1 MDTRIKKLLAV
12 TGAVL
17 AVYLLITFTIS
28 PPASAPEAA
37 AYQAVAE
44 ADNGAWQIREY
55 EGTVTVFRGDMPVLR
70 TETRVADLPKA
81 DRSRLASGI
90 DVYSQK
96 ELKRILEDLC
106 S

>member
-1 MDTRIKKLLAV
+1 MDARIKKLLGI
-12 TGAVL
+12 TGAIL
-17 AVYLLITFTIS
+17 AVYLLLTATVA

-37 AYQAVAE
+37 AYQAVRE
-44 ADNGAWQIREY
+44 ADSGAWRIGEY
-55 EGTVTVFRGDMPVLR
+55 EGTVTVFRVGEPILR
-70 TETRVADLPKA
+70 TDTRVADLPKS
-81 DRSRLASGI
+81 DRSRLAKGI

>member
-1 MDTRIKKLLAV
+1 MDRRIKKLLGV
-12 TGAVL
+12 TGAIL
-17 AVYLLITFTIS
+17 AVYLLLTATVA

-37 AYQAVAE
+37 AYMAVQE
-44 ADNGAWQIREY
+44 ADSGAWQIREY
-55 EGTVTVFRGDMPVLR
+55 EGKVTVFRSGKPILR
-70 TETRVADLPKA
+70 TDTRVSELPKA
-81 DRSRLASGI
+81 DRSRLVQGI

>member
-1 MDTRIKKLLAV
+1 MDARSKKLLGI
-12 TGAVL
+12 TGAIMG
-17 AVYLLITFTIS
+17 VYLLLTATAA

-37 AYQAVAE
+37 AYQAVRE
-44 ADNGAWQIREY
+44 ADSGAWRIGEY
-55 EGTVTVFRGDMPVLR
+55 EGNVAVFKDGEPILR
-70 TETRVADLPKA
+70 TDTRVADLPKA
-81 DRSRLASGI
+81 DRSSLVQGI

>member
-1 MDTRIKKLLAV
+1 MDKRIKKLPAV
-12 TGAVL
+12 IGVA
-17 AVYLLITFTIS
+17 AAAYLLLTATFA

-44 ADNGAWQIREY
+44 ADTGGWQIGEY
-55 EGTVTVFRGDMPVLR
+55 EGSVTVFRGGKPILR
-70 TETRVADLPKA
+70 TDTRVADLPKA
-81 DRSRLASGI
+81 DRSRIALGI
-90 DVYSQK
+90 DVYSQE